1 MKSRKEAMK
10 MKKIGLL
17 IVGGIAAIV
26 LLSHLGPMVGL
37 VVSLAILYF
46 LFKQFLKTDS
56 LVVKIVIGILG
67 FMLLTATASNV
78 PAIIGIVAAY
88 ILYVVYKKWNENKSI
103 VKEENDPFQNFE
115 KQWSE
120 LNKY

>member
-1 MKSRKEAMK
+1 